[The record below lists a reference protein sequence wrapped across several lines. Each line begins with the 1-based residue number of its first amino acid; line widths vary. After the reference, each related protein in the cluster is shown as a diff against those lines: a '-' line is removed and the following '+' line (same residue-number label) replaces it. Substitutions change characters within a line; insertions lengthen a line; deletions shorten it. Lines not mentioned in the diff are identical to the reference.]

1 MFSTEGDA
9 FCTPKCKIS
18 FTKDIRAS
26 SFRCKTKPAIIAITE
41 TWLDK
46 SVTEGEVGIDGY
58 TLQRNDRNRSGGG
71 VCLYIQNRY
80 AFTSMNIIDSDE
92 YESLWINI
100 FLPKT
105 KPIQVGVCYRPPSQA
120 NFLELFEKSLS
131 QLRSDCEIYIL
142 GDFNIDFH
150 QSHSLFKA
158 YKQVI
163 NLFDLKQM
171 IDQPTRITESTKSTI
186 DHSLTNRNENLS
198 QHGTIPIGLSDHFI
212 TPLSVSQVLN
222 SHSHVMY
229 ILSILLAKYTE
240 IKVSLKSRK
249 TMA

>member
-1 MFSTEGDA
+1 MCHYFFIDEDDLLFWPNRYEIIILSRDIQLNPGPLNKTSESWHTFDHSQFECFQQKGMHFVHLNA
-9 FCTPKCKIS
+9 RSLLPKIS
-18 FTKDIRAS
+18 ELRHFAV
-26 SFRCKTKPAIIAITE
+26 KTKPAIIAITE

-58 TLQRNDRNRSGGG
+58 TLQRNDRNRSGGV

-131 QLRSDCEIYIL
+131 Q
-142 GDFNIDFH
+142 
-150 QSHSLFKA
+150 
-158 YKQVI
+158 
-163 NLFDLKQM
+163 
-171 IDQPTRITESTKSTI
+171 
-186 DHSLTNRNENLS
+186 
-198 QHGTIPIGLSDHFI
+198 
-212 TPLSVSQVLN
+212 
-222 SHSHVMY
+222 
-229 ILSILLAKYTE
+229 
-240 IKVSLKSRK
+240 
-249 TMA
+249 